1 MLFKSF
7 FGMLLALFLAPAINS
22 QRLCC
27 YRMVYMVIGNLW
39 EITKTNFAMMLWAIW
54 FPDVVQRSG
63 A

>member
-27 YRMVYMVIGNLW
+27 YRMVIGNLW
-39 EITKTNFAMMLWAIW
+39 DHKDELRDDAVGNMVPI
-54 FPDVVQRSG
+54 RSV

>member
-1 MLFKSF
+1 MGAFQKSF
-7 FGMLLALFLAPAINS
+7 WDFFSLVLPAINS

-27 YRMVYMVIGNLW
+27 YRMVIGNLW
-39 EITKTNFAMMLWAIW
+39 QITKITKTDFAIMLWAIW

>member
-27 YRMVYMVIGNLW
+27 YRMVIGNLW
-39 EITKTNFAMMLWAIW
+39 QITKITKTDFAIMLWAIW